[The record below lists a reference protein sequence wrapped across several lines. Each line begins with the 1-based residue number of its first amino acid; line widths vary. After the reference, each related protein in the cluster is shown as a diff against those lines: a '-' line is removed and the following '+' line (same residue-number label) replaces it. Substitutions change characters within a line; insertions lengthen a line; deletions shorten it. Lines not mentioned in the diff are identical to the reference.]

1 MSKKNDKKSKRHSSG
16 KRSSSAPVLNGCA
29 PVVLDIAGT
38 ELLDADR
45 RRLLNPLTGGLILF
59 ARNWS
64 GEVGGRRA
72 LTRLCA
78 EIKKLRP
85 ELLICV
91 DHEGG
96 RVQRFK
102 TDGFT
107 HLPPMRA
114 LGERWMQPDDP
125 AAGGSSAMAATR
137 MATACGYVLGAELR
151 ACGVDLSFTP
161 VLDLDHGPSSVIG
174 DRAFARDPRI
184 VALLAKSLLHG
195 LTQAGLSNCGKH
207 FPGHGFASADSH
219 LDAAHDARSE
229 DEILQ
234 DDAAPYRWLDGTLA
248 SVMPAH
254 VIYEQ
259 VDARPAGFSRRWL
272 SDVLRGQLSF
282 QGAVFSDDLS
292 MQAARRLDGQDL
304 SYTQAAL
311 AALDAGCD
319 MVLLC
324 NQSLGNGEE
333 VDELL
338 DGLAQAHASGRWQ
351 PDAAQQ
357 SRRLA
362 LLPRQLALS
371 WSELQENAIYRQSLA
386 SLLENAL
393 GKPASA

>member
-1 MSKKNDKKSKRHSSG
+1 MKQQNKKPG
-16 KRSSSAPVLNGCA
+16 KALDPKHPKPLWAANGCA

-38 ELLDADR
+38 ELVDDDR
-45 RRLLNPLTGGLILF
+45 RRLRDPLTGGLILF

-64 GEVGGRRA
+64 GDTGGRKA
-72 LTRLCA
+72 LTRLCR
-78 EIKKLRP
+78 EIKRLRP
-85 ELLICV
+85 DLLICV
-91 DHEGG
+91 DQEGG

-114 LGERWMQPDDP
+114 LGQRWMRSDDT
-125 AAGGSSAMAATR
+125 ADGGSSAMAATR
-137 MATACGYVLGAELR
+137 WATACGHVLGAELR

-174 DRAFARDPRI
+174 DRAFARDPRV

-219 LDAAHDARSE
+219 LDAAHDPRGL
-229 DEILQ
+229 DDILQ
-234 DDAAPYRWLDGTLA
+234 DDAAPYRWLEGTLA

-254 VIYEQ
+254 VVYEQ

-272 SDVLRGQLSF
+272 GEVLRGQLGF
-282 QGAVFSDDLS
+282 EGAVFSDDLS
-292 MQAARRLDGQDL
+292 MQAARRLDGRDL
-304 SYTQAAL
+304 SYTEAAL

-319 MVLLC
+319 LVLLC
-324 NQSLGNGEE
+324 NQSLGNGKE

-338 DGLAQAHASGRWQ
+338 QGLAQALGSGRWR
-351 PDAAQQ
+351 PDPAQQ
-357 SRRLA
+357 ARRLA
-362 LLPRQLALS
+362 LLPRQPSLR
-371 WSELQENAIYRQSLA
+371 WRELQQSPSYRQ
-386 SLLENAL
+386 AL
-393 GKPASA
+393 GLLQSEALPCAAAD